1 MVAKPYNRATT
12 NLREQKT
19 MSNEEEGH
27 EEDSVID
34 ALAATAL
41 VVIPV
46 VAVIYWLAGLPTS

>member
-1 MVAKPYNRATT
+1 
-12 NLREQKT
+12 
-19 MSNEEEGH
+19 MSNEEEDH
-27 EEDSVID
+27 EEDAVTD